1 MKKSLNLESA
11 CLNAEVQETIQAAS
25 GWCTLC
31 AACVICGLN
40 VALASGASFSSFA

>member
-11 CLNAEVQETIQAAS
+11 CLNAEIQENMQLAS
-25 GWCTLC
+25 GWCALC